1 MVKITVDL
9 IEQCAQYTNAV
20 KEREIDLRGYK
31 ISVIENMGATLV
43 SCIGAR
49 GVPTTPR
56 KEQFWS
62 TFRAVLI
69 NVHTRYGRTTHQ
81 IEARGFFMT

>member
-43 SCIGAR
+43 SILSWPSYRPLVWLPAIL
-49 GVPTTPR
+49 
-56 KEQFWS
+56 EASQFHDS
-62 TFRAVLI
+62 ETSLNLKRDL
-69 NVHTRYGRTTHQ
+69 
-81 IEARGFFMT
+81 

>member
-31 ISVIENMGATLV
+31 ISLIENMGATLV
-43 SCIGAR
+43 S
-49 GVPTTPR
+49 
-56 KEQFWS
+56 FLS
-62 TFRAVLI
+62 FLLLAVLI
-69 NVHTRYGRTTHQ
+69 NGLVAFWMHFYSITYHAKG
-81 IEARGFFMT
+81 I

>member
-31 ISVIENMGATLV
+31 ISLIENMGATLV
-43 SCIGAR
+43 SYSVVVVSCRSSERFDYILDAFFCNNLSRQEHTNGTDTA
-49 GVPTTPR
+49 
-56 KEQFWS
+56 
-62 TFRAVLI
+62 I
-69 NVHTRYGRTTHQ
+69 N
-81 IEARGFFMT
+81 

>member
-31 ISVIENMGATLV
+31 ISLIENMGATLV
-43 SCIGAR
+43 CFGLVFLLMQYIS
-49 GVPTTPR
+49 
-56 KEQFWS
+56 S
-62 TFRAVLI
+62 
-69 NVHTRYGRTTHQ
+69 
-81 IEARGFFMT
+81 FFASKYLRVFFIDICS

>member
-1 MVKITVDL
+1 MKITVDL

-43 SCIGAR
+43 SCSLILVLVGLIRVVPVYIGSCLQSAHR
-49 GVPTTPR
+49 IIPLVISIT
-56 KEQFWS
+56 
-62 TFRAVLI
+62 
-69 NVHTRYGRTTHQ
+69 
-81 IEARGFFMT
+81 

>member
-31 ISVIENMGATLV
+31 ISLIENMGATLV
-43 SCIGAR
+43 SFGLVLFLLVQLISSLLASKYVR
-49 GVPTTPR
+49 GV
-56 KEQFWS
+56 
-62 TFRAVLI
+62 LI
-69 NVHTRYGRTTHQ
+69 DLCS
-81 IEARGFFMT
+81 